1 MFPEDRNIDVTKNI
15 KMIEWLKSEMLT
27 TIASLYEILAKGMK
41 DSQDALIDVL
51 SNVILVTY
59 LLARRLG
66 ISFSSI
72 DARLDEKMRLGILE
86 NHKLEDWYGDLSDL
100 KQHLDRNKI

>member
-27 TIASLYEILAKGMK
+27 TIASLYEILAKGMR